1 MLIQYSGFVIINFRE
16 RLGTKSNDFV
26 MKVISE
32 FGDKACLGASV
43 FFAVHWLGK
52 TEAFTVMTA
61 FSVSVTCL
69 GMFKLYFCEGRPFFL
84 NPEIH
89 PQSCSNLEYGFP
101 SGHTTVTACTY
112 GTLLYCMVRKWPFLK
127 QSLCLQV
134 LGFLALCAFV
144 TIVGFSRL
152 FVGVHSIDQLIVGAL
167 IGSALAIY
175 LC

>member
-1 MLIQYSGFVIINFRE
+1 MVIINLRE
-16 RLGTKSNDFV
+16 KLATKSNDFA
-26 MKVISE
+26 MKIISE

-61 FSVSVTCL
+61 FSLSVTYV
-69 GMFKLYFCEGRPFFL
+69 GMFKLYFCEARPFFL

-89 PQSCSNLEYGFP
+89 PQSCSIQDYGFP
-101 SGHTTVTACTY
+101 SGHTTVTTCTY
-112 GTLLYCMVRKWPFLK
+112 GTLLYCMVQKWAFLR

-134 LGFLALCAFV
+134 NSFLVLCTFV
-144 TIVGFSRL
+144 SIVGFSRL
-152 FVGVHSIDQLIVGAL
+152 FVGVHSIDQLLVGAL
-167 IGSALAIY
+167 IGSALAIG